1 MKIQTFVQE
10 GNFKFVE
17 LSRCFMAFSFIELW
31 IPKICLS
38 EATEFIQDLWIS
50 YFVKVVF
57 SFFFLHAAYSFT
69 AEIFPVTNNCFS
81 ACIFFSHEDSF
92 LFFQRPKNMYI

>member
-1 MKIQTFVQE
+1 
-10 GNFKFVE
+10 
-17 LSRCFMAFSFIELW
+17 MAFSFIELW

-38 EATEFIQDLWIS
+38 EVTEFIQDLWIS

-57 SFFFLHAAYSFT
+57 SFFFLHAAYSFI
-69 AEIFPVTNNCFS
+69 AENFPVTNNSFS
-81 ACIFFSHEDSF
+81 ACIFFHMRILF